1 MGAGLEV
8 PRRRW
13 VSGSVLF
20 PARTRD
26 ANGASCY
33 FNGARVC
40 LAAGFP
46 AAVGLASLF
55 RDALLSRSSICSIPG
70 CLVTPFF
77 SSPGALS
84 SFDMKQGR
92 GVCGEGRR
100 RLGNYRLLCGL
111 RAWVGEM
118 GCFARG
124 TVKRLPFLKWNCNI
138 TIKYRRYKGTRLFK
152 DFGRMFASVSIFFVS
167 F

>member
-70 CLVTPFF
+70 CLVTVLQLPRCAFEF
-77 SSPGALS
+77 RYEARKGRVWRGEKAIGKLPLVVWASGVG
-84 SFDMKQGR
+84 GR
-92 GVCGEGRR
+92 G
-100 RLGNYRLLCGL
+100 GL
-111 RAWVGEM
+111 FLAWDCKKAFV
-118 GCFARG
+118 
-124 TVKRLPFLKWNCNI
+124 
-138 TIKYRRYKGTRLFK
+138 FK
-152 DFGRMFASVSIFFVS
+152 VEL
-167 F
+167 